1 MADPNYVGAE
11 VRAKISAVWPE
22 ILDAVAEC
30 KLTLEQAAE
39 QIAGVGIRSVQ
50 RYARATPGARAE
62 LDDALLDGAELLVAR
77 LPSLIL
83 DTPDARRARVLAEF
97 AWKIAASRDPK
108 RFGDRSRVTMEV
120 RTLDL
125 THIVNAAAAR
135 LAAVHAGRVI
145 DAQVVRPELESLL

>member
-1 MADPNYVGAE
+1 MADPNHVGAE
-11 VRAKISAVWPE
+11 VRAKIAAVWPE

-30 KLTLEQAAE
+30 RLTLEQAAA

-50 RYARATPGARAE
+50 RYARSTPGARE
-62 LDDALLDGAELLVAR
+62 QLDDALTDGAELMVAR
-77 LPSLIL
+77 IPSLIL
-83 DTPDARRARVLAEF
+83 DTADARRARVLAEF

-125 THIVNAAAAR
+125 TRIVTAAAAR
-135 LAAVHAGRVI
+135 LAAVQAGRVI
-145 DAQVVRPELESLL
+145 EAEVLAPALSELL